1 MTESCAFVTAQPK
14 SAGCR
19 NSTDVGIPAT
29 GVTVKVVDVS
39 TRDKLGPHQIGEI
52 CFRMPSMVR
61 GYYKRPRES
70 AELFDEEGWCRSGDA
85 GYYDEDGRFHIC
97 ERLKQMIK
105 CMGNQVFPSELE
117 ELLLRVHA
125 TQIAEVSVVGLSHDE
140 YGEAPAAA
148 IVLTEEGK
156 KQDVS
161 TLVTEIK
168 NTVANAAPFDPG
180 PPAFPS
186 SPVDDLLL
194 DLAGASAS
202 PSPAPGLPRRCRRSA
217 RHPQPEPASPSLE
230 LPPDNTYL
238 LDDLARL
245 LRAALREPPSDES
258 WARCEDAWHRAVALA
273 TEAVN
278 LPPVRAGRQRRQPN
292 PANAEEIQRLYRR
305 NRRRAVRLI
314 FDGPSQMCAIPLQEL
329 QDYWGRTWSDRQADS
344 TLLLQREPAAEG
356 TTWLCISTCM
366 GGVYIVDSLPKIENT
381 KVNRPALARS
391 LACA

>member
-1 MTESCAFVTAQPK
+1 MVPTTMTPLELMDTIDKYKVTAALFFSSQLQVIVREMRRAGRMLPTLRKIGTGGSVLPASVVKAAYEVFGGLEQLSNPYVMTESCGFVTGQPK

-70 AELFDEEGWCRSGDA
+70 AELFDEEGWCRTGDA
-85 GYYDEDGRFHIC
+85 GYYDEDGCFHIC

-105 CMGNQVFPSELE
+105 CMDNQVFPSELE

-168 NTVANAAPFDPG
+168 NTVANN
-180 PPAFPS
+180 
-186 SPVDDLLL
+186 
-194 DLAGASAS
+194 LAVHKHLHGGCLHR
-202 PSPAPGLPRRCRRSA
+202 GLPA
-217 RHPQPEPASPSLE
+217 
-230 LPPDNTYL
+230 
-238 LDDLARL
+238 
-245 LRAALREPPSDES
+245 
-258 WARCEDAWHRAVALA
+258 EDRD
-273 TEAVN
+273 
-278 LPPVRAGRQRRQPN
+278 QR
-292 PANAEEIQRLYRR
+292 
-305 NRRRAVRLI
+305 
-314 FDGPSQMCAIPLQEL
+314 
-329 QDYWGRTWSDRQADS
+329 
-344 TLLLQREPAAEG
+344 
-356 TTWLCISTCM
+356 
-366 GGVYIVDSLPKIENT
+366 K
-381 KVNRPALARS
+381 
-391 LACA
+391 